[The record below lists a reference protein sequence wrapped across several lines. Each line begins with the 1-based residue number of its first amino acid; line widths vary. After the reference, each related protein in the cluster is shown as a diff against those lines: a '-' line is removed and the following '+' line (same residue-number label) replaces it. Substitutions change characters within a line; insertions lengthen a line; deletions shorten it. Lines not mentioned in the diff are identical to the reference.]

1 MKAGGPTLSSR
12 LTIALDVCSVAAGI
26 AVVVLRGGK
35 EWGEVA
41 LAAGLC
47 AVGLINLWGLLVDR
61 ARVSSGRVVFFDK
74 YGLRVE
80 LGRGGAEAH
89 EPRRPARALGIT
101 KIAEDFDAPLPP
113 DVQAGFES

>member
-1 MKAGGPTLSSR
+1 MKAGGPTRSSR

-26 AVVVLRGGK
+26 AVVVFRGGK
-35 EWGEVA
+35 EWGEVV

-47 AVGLINLWGLLVDR
+47 AVGLINLWGLLIDR
-61 ARVSSGRVVFFDK
+61 ARISSGRVFFDK

-80 LGRGGAEAH
+80 LGRGGIETH